1 LHNMKSTYMSKLT
14 LICMMVVI
22 GWFGTI
28 HLSPSKA
35 SAATAQSLELLSYG
49 KKYIGVNY
57 KYGAASGVTTAFD
70 CSSYTQYIF
79 KQLGVNLPRTS
90 GAQSS
95 VGDKVSKGSLSVGDL
110 VFFNTMGG
118 NRISHVAIYAG
129 HGKIIHAS
137 SSKGVSHSSVE
148 SGYWKKY
155 YVTARRV
162 L

>member
-1 LHNMKSTYMSKLT
+1 MKSTYISKLT
-14 LICMMVVI
+14 LICMIVVI
-22 GWFGTI
+22 GWVGTI
-28 HLSPSKA
+28 HLAPTKA
-35 SAATAQSLELLSYG
+35 SAATKQSLQLLTYG

-57 KYGAASGVTTAFD
+57 KFGAASGVTSAFD

-90 GAQSS
+90 GAQAS
-95 VGDKVSKGSLSVGDL
+95 VGKKISKGSLSVGDL

-118 NRISHVAIYAG
+118 KRVSHVAIYAG
-129 HGKIIHAS
+129 KGKIIHAS
-137 SSKGVSHSSVE
+137 SSKGVSLASIN